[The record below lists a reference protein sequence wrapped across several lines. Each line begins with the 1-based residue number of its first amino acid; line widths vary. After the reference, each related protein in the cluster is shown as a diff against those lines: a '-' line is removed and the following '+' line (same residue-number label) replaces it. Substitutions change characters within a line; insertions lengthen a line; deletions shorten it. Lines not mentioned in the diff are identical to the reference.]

1 VFGYMAETYISLTAT
16 SPSTKTLP
24 TIMTRLILI
33 SIFIFTLST
42 LSAQTGDKTLFVG
55 NVISDTTTFKSNN
68 YRTGLT
74 SILKSNYKIE
84 IRFITS
90 PSFNYTNY
98 TILTYDKKWS
108 AKYYYYTPYT
118 NALLSKDIKSKTT
131 IDTIFSRLVLNNIFS
146 LPDQDSLIT
155 EKYEYNPETDEF
167 IGSGMSVCDGT
178 CYYIEF
184 KVGNYFRRYSYC
196 NPDSY
201 ADFYPQVY
209 ELRKFASIVEI
220 FTEWT
225 RE

>member
-1 VFGYMAETYISLTAT
+1 MKGLIT
-16 SPSTKTLP
+16 
-24 TIMTRLILI
+24 TI
-33 SIFIFTLST
+33 IFILTVSVING
-42 LSAQTGDKTLFVG
+42 QTKEKTIFVG
-55 NVISDTTTFKSNN
+55 NIISDTTTFKSND
-68 YRTGLT
+68 YRIGLT

-98 TILTYDKKWS
+98 TILTFDKKWS
-108 AKYYYYTPYT
+108 AKYYYHTPDT

-131 IDTIFSRLVLNNIFS
+131 IDTIFSRLVFNNIFS
-146 LPDQDSLIT
+146 LPDQDSLIA

-167 IGSGMSVCDGT
+167 IGSRMSVCDGT

-184 KVGNYFRRYSYC
+184 KVGDHYRRYCYC

-209 ELRKFASIVEI
+209 ELRDFANIVEI

-225 RE
+225 KE